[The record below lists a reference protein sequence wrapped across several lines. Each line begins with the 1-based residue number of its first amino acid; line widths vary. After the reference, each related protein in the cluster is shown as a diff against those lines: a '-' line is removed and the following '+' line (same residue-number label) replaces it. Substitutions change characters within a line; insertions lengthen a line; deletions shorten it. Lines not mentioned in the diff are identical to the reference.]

1 MNDIFENTETMKE
14 NEHPRF
20 YTAESV
26 MRGHPDKLC
35 DLIADSVL
43 DACLQHD
50 PASRVACEVMA
61 THGHIIVAGEI
72 TTSAKPDVFN
82 IVRDTLRDVG
92 YDPKAYQID
101 CYIHDQSPD
110 IAGAVEPELAEG
122 EDEDTLGAGDQGV
135 MVGYACNE
143 TPEYLPMPVVAAQ
156 RLVTL
161 LEISRMTGVIP
172 DIGPDGKVQVTM
184 EYNGDTPVRITTVI
198 VSVQHKEDTDINK
211 LADLLDEYVFPLAF
225 DGMPA
230 DDAEIIL
237 NPSGK
242 FVQGGPDADTG
253 LTGRKLMV
261 DSYGTFAPHGGGAFS
276 GKDSLQEI
284 AKHLQANSIPY
295 SDETGWNK
303 NTVHRIVKNP
313 AYCGKDRY
321 PPIVEYTLFQ
331 KAQVLCQ
338 RKAPTYTEALKDI
351 RGDIICPD
359 CDSRLEWQTKGH
371 RWRCRHCAAFSVQIA
386 PDILLQSIATTMK
399 RLQDNPDSIND
410 QPLSHNT
417 VSIEAEK
424 QQAEIDEMLSA
435 GEFDAASLI
444 QSVLSRADTQYLCC
458 TAGNS
463 DPMTLRIK
471 EALAAAPPCDTFD
484 SKLYHTIADKIVLHR
499 TTSIQLKLINGMV
512 V

>member
-1 MNDIFENTETMKE
+1 MNDIFANTETMQE

-184 EYNGDTPVRITTVI
+184 EYNGDTPVRITTVVI
-198 VSVQHKEDTDINK
+198 SVQHKEDGFKMTPTFEKTQEQVQMTQRPKMK
-211 LADLLDEYVFPLAF
+211 LLGEDGNIFAIMGRASLLLKNAGQSDKAKEMCNRVMSCDSYHKALNVISEYV
-225 DGMPA
+225 
-230 DDAEIIL
+230 E
-237 NPSGK
+237 
-242 FVQGGPDADTG
+242 TE
-253 LTGRKLMV
+253 LTPKTR
-261 DSYGTFAPHGGGAFS
+261 
-276 GKDSLQEI
+276 
-284 AKHLQANSIPY
+284 
-295 SDETGWNK
+295 NK
-303 NTVHRIVKNP
+303 PN
-313 AYCGKDRY
+313 
-321 PPIVEYTLFQ
+321 
-331 KAQVLCQ
+331 
-338 RKAPTYTEALKDI
+338 
-351 RGDIICPD
+351 RGDA
-359 CDSRLEWQTKGH
+359 R
-371 RWRCRHCAAFSVQIA
+371 
-386 PDILLQSIATTMK
+386 
-399 RLQDNPDSIND
+399 
-410 QPLSHNT
+410 
-417 VSIEAEK
+417 
-424 QQAEIDEMLSA
+424 
-435 GEFDAASLI
+435 
-444 QSVLSRADTQYLCC
+444 
-458 TAGNS
+458 
-463 DPMTLRIK
+463 
-471 EALAAAPPCDTFD
+471 
-484 SKLYHTIADKIVLHR
+484 
-499 TTSIQLKLINGMV
+499 
-512 V
+512 

>member
-1 MNDIFENTETMKE
+1 M
-14 NEHPRF
+14 
-20 YTAESV
+20 
-26 MRGHPDKLC
+26 
-35 DLIADSVL
+35 
-43 DACLQHD
+43 
-50 PASRVACEVMA
+50 
-61 THGHIIVAGEI
+61 
-72 TTSAKPDVFN
+72 
-82 IVRDTLRDVG
+82 
-92 YDPKAYQID
+92 
-101 CYIHDQSPD
+101 
-110 IAGAVEPELAEG
+110 EP
-122 EDEDTLGAGDQGV
+122 
-135 MVGYACNE
+135 
-143 TPEYLPMPVVAAQ
+143 
-156 RLVTL
+156 VT
-161 LEISRMTGVIP
+161 
-172 DIGPDGKVQVTM
+172 VT
-184 EYNGDTPVRITTVI
+184 
-198 VSVQHKEDTDINK
+198 
-211 LADLLDEYVFPLAF
+211 
-225 DGMPA
+225 
-230 DDAEIIL
+230 
-237 NPSGK
+237 
-242 FVQGGPDADTG
+242 
-253 LTGRKLMV
+253 
-261 DSYGTFAPHGGGAFS
+261 
-276 GKDSLQEI
+276 
-284 AKHLQANSIPY
+284 HLQANSIPY

-444 QSVLSRADTQYLCC
+444 QNVLSRADTQYLCC

-499 TTSIQLKLINGMV
+499 TTSIQLKLVNGMV

>member
-1 MNDIFENTETMKE
+1 M
-14 NEHPRF
+14 
-20 YTAESV
+20 
-26 MRGHPDKLC
+26 
-35 DLIADSVL
+35 
-43 DACLQHD
+43 
-50 PASRVACEVMA
+50 
-61 THGHIIVAGEI
+61 
-72 TTSAKPDVFN
+72 AKP
-82 IVRDTLRDVG
+82 R
-92 YDPKAYQID
+92 
-101 CYIHDQSPD
+101 
-110 IAGAVEPELAEG
+110 
-122 EDEDTLGAGDQGV
+122 
-135 MVGYACNE
+135 
-143 TPEYLPMPVVAAQ
+143 YLPYGYRIQNGLITPDTAQ
-156 RLVTL
+156 
-161 LEISRMTGVIP
+161 
-172 DIGPDGKVQVTM
+172 
-184 EYNGDTPVRITTVI
+184 
-198 VSVQHKEDTDINK
+198 
-211 LADLLDEYVFPLAF
+211 AEYVRQIYQLYLA
-225 DGMPA
+225 G
-230 DDAEIIL
+230 
-237 NPSGK
+237 N
-242 FVQGGPDADTG
+242 
-253 LTGRKLMV
+253 
-261 DSYGTFAPHGGGAFS
+261 
-276 GKDSLQEI
+276 SLQEI

-303 NTVHRIVKNP
+303 NTVHRIIKNP

-484 SKLYHTIADKIVLHR
+484 PKLYHAIADKIVLHR
-499 TTSIQLKLINGMV
+499 TTSIQLKLVNGMV

>member
-1 MNDIFENTETMKE
+1 MRSRRRHRQNAGLSRGLYPLADASPRTDETA
-14 NEHPRF
+14 HRYLHFQRCLAGRYPYRVSARPVRYFAGRGYHHRTHHSRCPQGQRAFCLRCPPRR
-20 YTAESV
+20 ES
-26 MRGHPDKLC
+26 
-35 DLIADSVL
+35 
-43 DACLQHD
+43 
-50 PASRVACEVMA
+50 
-61 THGHIIVAGEI
+61 
-72 TTSAKPDVFN
+72 
-82 IVRDTLRDVG
+82 
-92 YDPKAYQID
+92 
-101 CYIHDQSPD
+101 
-110 IAGAVEPELAEG
+110 IAGASETNAG
-122 EDEDTLGAGDQGV
+122 E
-135 MVGYACNE
+135 
-143 TPEYLPMPVVAAQ
+143 
-156 RLVTL
+156 
-161 LEISRMTGVIP
+161 
-172 DIGPDGKVQVTM
+172 
-184 EYNGDTPVRITTVI
+184 
-198 VSVQHKEDTDINK
+198 
-211 LADLLDEYVFPLAF
+211 
-225 DGMPA
+225 
-230 DDAEIIL
+230 
-237 NPSGK
+237 
-242 FVQGGPDADTG
+242 
-253 LTGRKLMV
+253 
-261 DSYGTFAPHGGGAFS
+261 
-276 GKDSLQEI
+276 
-284 AKHLQANSIPY
+284 
-295 SDETGWNK
+295 
-303 NTVHRIVKNP
+303 
-313 AYCGKDRY
+313 
-321 PPIVEYTLFQ
+321 
-331 KAQVLCQ
+331 VLCQ
-338 RKAPTYTEALKDI
+338 RKAPTYTEALRDI

>member
-1 MNDIFENTETMKE
+1 MNITILARSPPTGFFLCPKSSNKQGEELMNDIFKNIETMRE

-184 EYNGDTPVRITTVI
+184 EYNGDTPVRITTVVV
-198 VSVQHKEDTDINK
+198 VS
-211 LADLLDEYVFPLAF
+211 
-225 DGMPA
+225 
-230 DDAEIIL
+230 
-237 NPSGK
+237 S
-242 FVQGGPDADTG
+242 
-253 LTGRKLMV
+253 
-261 DSYGTFAPHGGGAFS
+261 
-276 GKDSLQEI
+276 
-284 AKHLQANSIPY
+284 
-295 SDETGWNK
+295 
-303 NTVHRIVKNP
+303 
-313 AYCGKDRY
+313 
-321 PPIVEYTLFQ
+321 
-331 KAQVLCQ
+331 AQ
-338 RKAPTYTEALKDI
+338 
-351 RGDIICPD
+351 RGY
-359 CDSRLEWQTKGH
+359 
-371 RWRCRHCAAFSVQIA
+371 RHQ
-386 PDILLQSIATTMK
+386 
-399 RLQDNPDSIND
+399 
-410 QPLSHNT
+410 
-417 VSIEAEK
+417 
-424 QQAEIDEMLSA
+424 
-435 GEFDAASLI
+435 
-444 QSVLSRADTQYLCC
+444 
-458 TAGNS
+458 
-463 DPMTLRIK
+463 
-471 EALAAAPPCDTFD
+471 
-484 SKLYHTIADKIVLHR
+484 
-499 TTSIQLKLINGMV
+499 
-512 V
+512 